1 MSDDA
6 TPIIRVENL
15 LFEYGEGGFRLEIPD
30 LIVEPGE
37 TVAVVGPSG
46 SGKTTLLSLVS
57 GVSVPKKGRVIT
69 CGQEISGMDEAA
81 RRAFRSA
88 NIGLVFQEFELL
100 EYLDVLDN
108 ILLPYRIAP
117 ALTLTT
123 EVRERAEELAGQVE
137 IGDKLRRRPGQL
149 SQGERQRVA
158 LCRALLVQP
167 GLVLAD
173 EPTGNL
179 DVENKNRVLDLL
191 FENVKR
197 AGATLLMVT
206 HDRDLLNRFGQVVDF
221 KAFQGTA
228 V

>member
-1 MSDDA
+1 MSDQTSPTVWA
-6 TPIIRVENL
+6 ENL
-15 LFEYGEGGFRLEIPD
+15 LFEYEQGGFRLEIPE
-30 LIVEPGE
+30 LTIKPGE

-57 GVSVPKKGRVIT
+57 GVTVPKSGRVVT
-69 CGQEISGMDEAA
+69 CGQEVSKMDEAA
-81 RRAFRSA
+81 RRAFRIA

-100 EYLDVLDN
+100 QYLDVLDN
-108 ILLPYRIAP
+108 ILLPYRIASS
-117 ALTLTT
+117 LSLSS
-123 EVRERAEELAGQVE
+123 EVRERAQELARQVE
-137 IGDKLRRRPGQL
+137 IEDKLHRRPAQL

-158 LCRALLVQP
+158 LCRALLVRP

-191 FENVKR
+191 FENVER

-206 HDRDLLNRFGQVVDF
+206 HDRDLLQRFGQVVDF
-221 KAFQGTA
+221 KTFQGA
-228 V
+228 AS